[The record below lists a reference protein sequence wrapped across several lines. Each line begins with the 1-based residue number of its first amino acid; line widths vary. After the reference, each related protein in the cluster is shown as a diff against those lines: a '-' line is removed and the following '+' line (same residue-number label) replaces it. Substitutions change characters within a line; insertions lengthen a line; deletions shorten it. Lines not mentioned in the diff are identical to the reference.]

1 MPILFSGLHSPP
13 PTRPPTLLCSSTWQ
27 RELPCI
33 LRLPLWRTLHV
44 ASVIPNSTFRFY
56 SQLLNISWN
65 CKRSFFLDEFRP
77 DFFFL
82 CLRTGE
88 SLAWRH
94 CGFGLSQFLWTSHVR
109 KCIQM
114 MVVIKCQRS
123 RSLRLHITQEL
134 ISKVF
139 RMHFRSAEFN
149 IQKVKGRLHWQLM
162 MLWSLV
168 FIFCV
173 LKS

>member
-77 DFFFL
+77 DFFFFFMPPH
-82 CLRTGE
+82 
-88 SLAWRH
+88 WREPR
-94 CGFGLSQFLWTSHVR
+94 LEALWFWVVPIPVNVSCQEVYSNDGSD
-109 KCIQM
+109 QM
-114 MVVIKCQRS
+114 
-123 RSLRLHITQEL
+123 
-134 ISKVF
+134 SKV
-139 RMHFRSAEFN
+139 
-149 IQKVKGRLHWQLM
+149 KVTATPHNPRINFQSISHAFQIGW
-162 MLWSLV
+162 
-168 FIFCV
+168 I
-173 LKS
+173 